1 MLRREKRFLHL
12 TLKRNSACAPTTHRF
27 LGDLYQ
33 ICTKSLIISCAPRS
47 GHRDLTASQSKPSQL
62 LNASVFLSIELES
75 RNGAYPAP
83 SGRFSLSTKHKGSHR
98 RTRGGCRAPRES
110 RAILD
115 QERGRPAPCPS
126 AASYGPAPA
135 TSSPSAFVGS
145 SEENEVFSLRRPVG
159 MSEYILG

>member
-98 RTRGGCRAPRES
+98 RTRGGAERPVRVAPSWTR
-110 RAILD
+110 
-115 QERGRPAPCPS
+115 
-126 AASYGPAPA
+126 
-135 TSSPSAFVGS
+135 
-145 SEENEVFSLRRPVG
+145 SEGARRPVPPLPLTG
-159 MSEYILG
+159 LHLRRHLPQPSLALLKKTRFSHFAGLSG